1 MKEVIK
7 MDFPQIKKMCDLR
20 IGDVFVRGIF
30 TYVAIDSPHD
40 NTIWVTVP
48 ELVNEEDIY
57 GYTSAILLKY
67 KPNDKVKVISKDE
80 RPLKLLR

>member
-1 MKEVIK
+1 
-7 MDFPQIKKMCDLR
+7 MDFPQIKKMRDLR

-40 NTIWVTVP
+40 NAVWVTTP
-48 ELVNEEDIY
+48 ELVNEDDIY
-57 GYTSAILLKY
+57 GYTLAILLQY
-67 KPNDKVKVISKDE
+67 KPDDKVKVIGKDE